1 LCKKGDS
8 FYLLGAILSIADNFL
23 LCTFPLVFGAIV
35 SQSGKHAFH
44 ASIHPALHKAKAHG
58 TNSRRQPYNRL
69 AATESLF

>member
-23 LCTFPLVFGAIV
+23 LCTFSSRFWGYRSAKRETRV
-35 SQSGKHAFH
+35 H